1 MKPTRIMI
9 TGAGGFTGQHACQH
23 FSNAGYQVIPIV
35 RTKKGSDFESKFAVI
50 ECDLTSKNDVMDLMS
65 CLQPDYVLHL
75 AGQNAVDQSWKEP
88 LETFES
94 NVMSTLFLLEAIRKS
109 GRASKVVIVG
119 SALEINLQK
128 TNLPPHPYS
137 ISKTIQTLCAGS
149 WVHLFNMDIILAKPT
164 NLIGP
169 GFSGGICAIIA
180 SQVAA
185 MIKGDREKR
194 IEVNNL
200 SARRDFLDVRD
211 AVRAYQI
218 LFEKGISGKEYNI
231 ATGVTHSVEDVICCF
246 QKIAGIDIMLHS
258 KINIPDSTDV
268 MVDLSEMKK
277 LGWKPYK
284 PFLVTLQDVLAFH
297 MQK

>member
-1 MKPTRIMI
+1 MI

-23 FSNAGYQVIPIV
+23 FSDAGYQVIPIV

-50 ECDLTSKNDVMDLMS
+50 ECDLTSKNGVMDLMS

-75 AGQNAVDQSWKEP
+75 AGQNEVGQSWKEP

-94 NVMSTLFLLEAIRKS
+94 NVMSTLFLLEAIRRS

-128 TNLPPHPYS
+128 TILPPHPYS

-149 WVHLFNMDIILAKPT
+149 WVHLFNMDIVLAKPT

-169 GFSGGICAIIA
+169 GFSSGICSIIA
-180 SQVAA
+180 SQVAS
-185 MIKGDREKR
+185 MIKGEREKR
-194 IEVNNL
+194 IEVNDL

-231 ATGVTHSVEDVICCF
+231 ATGVAHSIEDVICCF
-246 QKIAGIDIMLHS
+246 QKIAGIDIMVRS
-258 KINIPDSTDV
+258 KIKIPDSTEV
-268 MVDLSEMKK
+268 KVDTSEMKK
-277 LGWKPYK
+277 LDWRPTK
-284 PFLVTLQDVLAFH
+284 PFLETLQDVLAFH